1 MPSRARSQSNGKCD
15 PTIRWVDNEINA
27 ERPRVTLPLRVN
39 SKLEQAQRHAAVNG
53 ASISC
58 EESLLTGGLCGGFA
72 GDHLAGRSVFHI
84 SDVIQLEKEFGK
96 PNPAIIDLHVLMDIC
111 GPDEI

>member
-1 MPSRARSQSNGKCD
+1 MVTDHLKQS
-15 PTIRWVDNEINA
+15 
-27 ERPRVTLPLRVN
+27 ERD
-39 SKLEQAQRHAAVNG
+39 AAVNG

-58 EESLLTGGLCGGFA
+58 EERLLTGGLRGGFT
-72 GDHLAGRSVFHI
+72 GDHLAGRRVFHI

-96 PNPAIIDLHVLMDIC
+96 PNPAIIDLHILVDIC